1 MQNIGRRFLAELVG
15 TFAFV
20 FVGAGCIIT
29 VQGGQKD
36 LLTIALAH
44 GLALAVAVSA
54 TAHISGGHMN
64 PAVTVAAWVARRIH
78 GGAALLYIIAQLLGG
93 FIAAG
98 ILLLLLPGLGNYG
111 TPEVSLSITFW
122 PAVLTE
128 AVLTFLLVFTFFATL
143 IDAKAP
149 RGIGGFAVGAVLAA
163 AILVGGP
170 LTGAALNPARVLG
183 PAIVS
188 PGHWANHGVYWLGP
202 LVGGILAGALYG
214 SMYLPEPEQQAQK
227 TG

>member
-20 FVGAGCIIT
+20 LVGAGCLIA
-29 VQGGQKD
+29 VRGGQKD
-36 LLTIALAH
+36 LVAIALAH

-54 TAHISGGHMN
+54 TAHISGGHIN
-64 PAVTVAAWVARRIH
+64 PAVTVGVWVARRIH
-78 GGAALLYIIAQLLGG
+78 GGAAILYIIAQLLGS

-111 TPEVSLSITFW
+111 VPEISPNIAFW

-128 AVLTFLLVFTFFATL
+128 AVLTFILVFTFFATL
-143 IDAKAP
+143 IDPKAP

-170 LTGAALNPARVLG
+170 LSGAALNPARVLG

-188 PGHWANHGVYWLGP
+188 NLWAGHGVYWLGP
-202 LVGGILAGALYG
+202 LVGGILAGALYA
-214 SMYLPEPEQQAQK
+214 SMYLPEPEQPAQQS
-227 TG
+227 G

>member
-20 FVGAGCIIT
+20 LVGAGCLIA
-29 VQGGQKD
+29 VRGGQKD
-36 LLTIALAH
+36 LVAIALAH

-54 TAHISGGHMN
+54 TAHISGGHIN
-64 PAVTVAAWVARRIH
+64 PAVTVGAWVARRIH
-78 GGAALLYIIAQLLGG
+78 GGAALLYIIAQLLGS

-98 ILLLLLPGLGNYG
+98 ILLLLLPGLRNYG
-111 TPEVSLSITFW
+111 TPKILSGITFW

-128 AVLTFLLVFTFFATL
+128 AALTFLLVFAFFATVV
-143 IDAKAP
+143 DPKAP
-149 RGIGGFAVGAVLAA
+149 RGVGGFAVGAAMAA
-163 AILVGGP
+163 GILVGGP

-188 PGHWANHGVYWLGP
+188 NYWAGHGVYWLGP

-214 SMYLPEPEQQAQK
+214 SMYLPEPEQQAQQS
-227 TG
+227 G

>member
-1 MQNIGRRFLAELVG
+1 MENIGRRFLAELVG

-20 FVGAGCIIT
+20 FVGAGSIVA

-36 LLTIALAH
+36 LVAIALAH

-54 TAHISGGHMN
+54 TAHISGGHIN
-64 PAVTVAAWVARRIH
+64 PAVTVGVWVARRMH
-78 GGAALLYIIAQLLGG
+78 GGAALVYILAQLLGS
-93 FIAAG
+93 FLAAG
-98 ILLLLLPGLGNYG
+98 ILLLLVHGGGTLG
-111 TPEVSLSITFW
+111 TPEVSVNLTFW

-128 AVLTFLLVFTFFATL
+128 AVLTFLLVFTVFGTAV
-143 IDAKAP
+143 DPKAP
-149 RGIGGFAVGAVLAA
+149 RGIGGFAIGAVFAG

-170 LTGAALNPARVLG
+170 LTGAALNPARALG

-188 PGHWANHGVYWLGP
+188 GHWANQGVYWLGP
-202 LVGGILAGALYG
+202 FVGGILAAALYA
-214 SMYLPEPEQQAQK
+214 SMYLPAPEERQQQ